1 MKIYR
6 SNSGFEL
13 LESFSLPSPALS
25 IAQHPLPS
33 QERFIAWATMEGS
46 VSVIDVVSREV
57 VARAK
62 DHNKVR
68 CLPGSSEGFFPLTRL
83 PSQYI
88 VKVAFS
94 PSGDYLATLGYD
106 RLIHIYR
113 FKLTPLESDAPA
125 PNDDDDEAEPEDPL
139 ATCPSVNLELVHTVT
154 TRTNPEAAVWL
165 PVFAGQAIDG
175 EWLVWTAREDN
186 LLHYVKAPAV
196 SVSGSEEVTRG
207 QKWETEEWNLNEN
220 GDSFISFSM

>member
-1 MKIYR
+1 
-6 SNSGFEL
+6 L
-13 LESFSLPSPALS
+13 A
-25 IAQHPLPS
+25 
-33 QERFIAWATMEGS
+33 
-46 VSVIDVVSREV
+46 
-57 VARAK
+57 
-62 DHNKVR
+62 
-68 CLPGSSEGFFPLTRL
+68 

-113 FKLTPLESDAPA
+113 LKLTPLASDAPA
-125 PNDDDDEAEPEDPL
+125 PRDDDDDAEPEDPL
-139 ATCPSVNLELVHTVT
+139 ATCPSVNLELVHTIT

-165 PVFAGQAIDG
+165 PVTAGQAADG

-196 SVSGSEEVTRG
+196 SASNSEETAAG

-220 GDSFISFSM
+220 GDSFISFSMCVPFFSSPV